1 MSEGTPIDSAERS
14 PLRRARLP
22 LVLVGFV
29 VLLGLASAIGV
40 RNTESWS
47 SLEHLSERVLARWVP
62 PAVGDESQLDPSAER
77 ALARLGRRL
86 SGRLM
91 WSSNRSGNHE
101 IWMLELPGLERRRLT
116 DHPHVDFFP
125 RFSPDGSRILFQR
138 SREEYVSGRDHRGW
152 DLYIVELA
160 AAGAT
165 ASAETMPQ
173 PRRLAERAFRPAW
186 APDGRSIVFSRN
198 LRIFRVD
205 VASGVESQLFEPPE
219 GFPAVRQGDVH
230 PAPDGRRFGVSLD
243 GGGTRV
249 YSLSDPASPA
259 VAGFLDRDS
268 GVDGRRESRRRQR
281 ADSAPP
287 PPARGTVAAVDLGL
301 GSPSSCQVSWGP
313 DAGTVLWVQA
323 EGRGGTRIMRT
334 ELATGGSEIFVD
346 LPGDYSHE
354 YFPRLGNNADWLV
367 WAAAAEGHEH
377 DHADYEIFVW
387 RVGTPWKNAVRVTHY
402 TGNDMWPDLFIDPR

>member
-1 MSEGTPIDSAERS
+1 MSEGTAIDSAERS

-62 PAVGDESQLDPSAER
+62 PAVGDESQLEPSAER

-86 SGRLM
+86 SGRLV

-165 ASAETMPQ
+165 ASAERMPQ

-219 GFPAVRQGDVH
+219 GFPRCVRETSIQRQT
-230 PAPDGRRFGVSLD
+230 ADGSASLW
-243 GGGTRV
+243 T
-249 YSLSDPASPA
+249 A
-259 VAGFLDRDS
+259 
-268 GVDGRRESRRRQR
+268 
-281 ADSAPP
+281 
-287 PPARGTVAAVDLGL
+287 
-301 GSPSSCQVSWGP
+301 
-313 DAGTVLWVQA
+313 
-323 EGRGGTRIMRT
+323 
-334 ELATGGSEIFVD
+334 
-346 LPGDYSHE
+346 
-354 YFPRLGNNADWLV
+354 
-367 WAAAAEGHEH
+367 
-377 DHADYEIFVW
+377 
-387 RVGTPWKNAVRVTHY
+387 AVRVSTASP
-402 TGNDMWPDLFIDPR
+402 TRRAPPSPDFLIGIRALMAVESRAVGSAPIARRLLPPEALSRPSISVSARRAPARSAGDRMRARCCGCRRRDAAAPAS